1 MKRLLF
7 SLAMIAGMTAMN
19 AQTTIWSDDFEDQ
32 NISDWTLL
40 DEDGDGF
47 NFIPYDPSIAQNG
60 EVNYMSSQS
69 YDFDAGP
76 LTPDNWAVS
85 PAIDITG
92 MTNLNLAYLVGAQD
106 PLYADETYT
115 VYVSTGNT
123 IADFE
128 ASDVF
133 FSENIGDDPAL
144 GEMVPRELDL
154 SSFDGETT
162 IYLAFRHHDS
172 EDMFYI
178 NFDDVTVSG
187 GEGGE
192 PDEYCEII
200 TLDCAIEKING
211 VTFAG
216 IENLNTGCGTAETN
230 DFTDMVAN
238 VEIGG
243 TYDMI
248 VDIEADPAFPDDNA
262 FFFIDW
268 NQNGTLDDDGEVYEV
283 VMHTGTSGQYTV
295 AVTVPEGAAV
305 GETRLRVGIAYNSGT
320 TFEPVACPGES
331 TLLYGEYEDYTV
343 SVAEGGTGGEDCNQE
358 VLSNALENGSF
369 LGGDTNQR
377 LAVDITVAANTQM
390 TISGIEPT
398 IIIPEGGEATTF
410 GFVFYA
416 DDAGI
421 PGAEI
426 DNAVG
431 NIVSST
437 ITGQNFGRDFIR
449 YELTLDTQVV
459 LEPGTY
465 WMEMTSDAEG
475 WETTTASA
483 IGSALVFS
491 NDSTSGAWV
500 VDGTGA
506 ELVYEIV
513 ATCETLGVSDMDSF
527 DFAYYPNP
535 VKNELNISSQKSVK
549 SVMVYNL
556 AGQQVSTQKMNQT
569 NGTVNTASL
578 APGVYIFKALLEG
591 GQVETFK
598 VIKK

>member
-1 MKRLLF
+1 MKKFLLA
-7 SLAMIAGMTAMN
+7 LTMVAGLSALN
-19 AQTTIWSDDFEDQ
+19 AQTVVWSDDFDDQ
-32 NISDWTLL
+32 DVSDWTLY
-40 DEDGDGF
+40 DEDGDGQQW
-47 NFIPYDPSIAQNG
+47 YTAQLTDDGGNPTGTPILTSVSWNG
-60 EVNYMSSQS
+60 
-69 YDFDAGP
+69 FP

-85 PAIDITG
+85 PAIDLTEITDAE
-92 MTNLNLAYLVGAQD
+92 LKWFVFASD
-106 PLYADETYT
+106 PLYNLENYG
-115 VYVSTGNT
+115 VYVATENT
-123 IADFE
+123 VE
-128 ASDVF
+128 AFTTAGELFTEFDLP
-133 FSENIGDDPAL
+133 SEL
-144 GEMVPRELDL
+144 TERTLDL
-154 SSFDGETT
+154 SAFDGQT
-162 IYLAFRHHDS
+162 IYVAFRHYDVS
-172 EDMFYI
+172 DQFRI
-178 NFDDVTVSG
+178 GLDDISVSG
-187 GEGGE
+187 TEGGGG
-192 PDEYCEII
+192 DEYCIPLP
-200 TLDCAIEKING
+200 LDCSDGDVIYN

-216 IENLNTGCGTAETN
+216 IDNDSDCSPDGYGDYTALAPAQVVAGETY
-230 DFTDMVAN
+230 DIEM
-238 VEIGG
+238 EIGAGWYEKVSLWIDFDNSMTFDESERFEVVEGDTGGVMTGSVTIPADAAEG
-243 TYDMI
+243 TYRMR
-248 VDIEADPAFPDDNA
+248 
-262 FFFIDW
+262 FFL
-268 NQNGTLDDDGEVYEV
+268 G
-283 VMHTGTSGQYTV
+283 
-295 AVTVPEGAAV
+295 AV
-305 GETRLRVGIAYNSGT
+305 GSDNPYPQDPCNTEDTG
-320 TFEPVACPGES
+320 
-331 TLLYGEYEDYTV
+331 YGEIEDYMI
-343 SVAEGGTGGEDCNQE
+343 SVGEGEPGGEDCNQE

-410 GFVFYA
+410 GFIFYA

-421 PGAEI
+421 PGAEV

>member
-410 GFVFYA
+410 NFVFYA

>member
-421 PGAEI
+421 PGAEV